1 MTVLGSGKPPP
12 SANYAP
18 DGPLFPTTDLWVW
31 KRTNYPADG
40 PSLFMTSQGMLRA
53 RVADAL
59 H

>member
-12 SANYAP
+12 PANYAP

-31 KRTNYPADG
+31 ERTNYPADRSES
-40 PSLFMTSQGMLRA
+40 PYDIARDVRA

-59 H
+59 R